1 MTQVAAFVVFFAV
14 VTPAFGLMALQV
26 FRMRTRGAAIWG
38 AVTVLG
44 VVGGLAL
51 EAAARMQG

>member
-1 MTQVAAFVVFFAV
+1 MTQIAAFVIFFV
-14 VTPAFGLMALQV
+14 VVAPAFILMALQV

-44 VVGGLAL
+44 AVCGLAL
-51 EAAARMQG
+51 EAAAQM